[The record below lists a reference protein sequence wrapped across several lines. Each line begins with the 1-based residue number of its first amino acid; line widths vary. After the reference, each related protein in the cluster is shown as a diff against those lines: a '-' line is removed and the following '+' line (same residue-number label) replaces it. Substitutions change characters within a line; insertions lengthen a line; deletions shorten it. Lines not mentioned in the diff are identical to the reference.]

1 MSDKLID
8 AQGRLR
14 VFYMMGAEY
23 VPEAAGGLRWNNP
36 AIAIKWPFAPV
47 VISDRDASWPDFAP

>member
-1 MSDKLID
+1 
-8 AQGRLR
+8 
-14 VFYMMGAEY
+14 MMGAEY